1 MTALTDFNDLHA
13 AEGLDAVATQL
24 QTAIDSLLA
33 GQSSPAPLAVDEA
46 VKQVCAFDLA
56 SLLAHFSL
64 VYGKTDIWDGL
75 NKQLMKRMAF
85 QAAVGK
91 ELANQWMNHPER
103 RTLAADALPRLKRG
117 RPADGGDGGDRLGRL
132 ITQYTLLYGTVT
144 VWDREAR
151 RVLNLESLR
160 AAYSVDMVKR
170 WQEHENRQMIDAD
183 KLVFDPTQQSSLQT
197 HINMFDGLPLQPR
210 EGKYS
215 AILDLLC
222 ELVSTE
228 RDSAAVLDWVL
239 KWIAYPLQHP
249 GAKMQTAILMFGE
262 KQGTGKSLFW
272 EGVVK
277 AIYGEYGTTAG
288 QHQLDSQFTE
298 WRSRKIF
305 VLFEEVLS
313 RSDRYNHLGT
323 IKHMITGRTQRINPK
338 GLPER
343 EEANH
348 LNSVFLSN
356 EPQPIPL
363 ELEDRRFL
371 VVESRNVLSPDSQA
385 AVKAELANGG
395 IEAFYKFLLSYPLG
409 DFDPHSKPLMTRSK
423 EKIIGFGKASWEAFY
438 HDWRDGFLVVPYCSC
453 LTGDLYAMYRKWCD
467 RCGEKAIS
475 QTKFSTLLSNR
486 ERKTRANVM
495 IGASISVQRIF
506 LIGDPLSYGEKGTS
520 VSAQCDQFRVAAGI
534 KDEF

>member
-1 MTALTDFNDLHA
+1 MLTDFNDLHA
-13 AEGLDAVATQL
+13 SEGLAAVSAQLQAGLDA
-24 QTAIDSLLA
+24 LLS
-33 GQSSPAPLAVDEA
+33 GEISPVLLSVDEA
-46 VKQVCAFDLA
+46 VKQVCSFDLTT
-56 SLLAHFSL
+56 LLAHFSL
-64 VYGKTDIWDGL
+64 VYGKTDVWDGL
-75 NKQLMKRMAF
+75 NRQLMKRAGF

-91 ELANQWMNHPER
+91 DLAVQWMNHPDR
-103 RTLAADALPRLKRG
+103 RTLAADALPRLRRG
-117 RPADGGDGGDRLGRL
+117 RPADGGEGDRLGRL

-151 RVLNLESLR
+151 KVLNLESLR
-160 AAYSVDMVKR
+160 AAFSVDMVKR
-170 WQEHENRQMIDAD
+170 WQEHEKRQMIDAD
-183 KLVFDPTQQSSLQT
+183 KLVFDPTQKSSPET
-197 HINMFDGLPLQPR
+197 HINMFDGLPTQPK
-210 EGKYS
+210 EGKCE
-215 AILDLLC
+215 AILDLLA

-228 RDSAAVLDWVL
+228 RDNANVLDWVL

-371 VVESRNVLSPDSQA
+371 VVESRNVLGIDHQA

-395 IEAFYKFLLSYPLG
+395 IEAFYKFLLAYPLG
-409 DFDPHSKPLMTRSK
+409 DFDPHTKPLMTRSK

-438 HDWRDGFLVVPYCSC
+438 HDWRDGFLSMPYCSC
-453 LTGDLYAMYRKWCD
+453 LTGDLYAVYRKWCD
-467 RCGEKAIS
+467 RAGEKAIS

-486 ERKTRANVM
+486 ETKTRAKVM
-495 IGASISVQRIF
+495 IGASISTQRVF
-506 LIGDPLSYGEKGTS
+506 LIGDPAEYGEKGTS
-520 VSAQCDQFRVAAGI
+520 VSAQCEQFRQASGI
-534 KDEF
+534 KEEF